1 MTKMSL
7 ILNLISI
14 PVNNFFYFML
24 DTAGTGPATSSFF
37 SCGVVDKFVVD
48 IETDL

>member
-1 MTKMSL
+1 MSL

-24 DTAGTGPATSSFF
+24 DTAGTGPAMSSFF
-37 SCGVVDKFVVD
+37 CCGVVDKFVVD
-48 IETDL
+48 IETDV

>member
-1 MTKMSL
+1 MSL

-14 PVNNFFYFML
+14 PVNKFFHFML

-37 SCGVVDKFVVD
+37 SCGIGDKFTVD

>member
-1 MTKMSL
+1 MSL

-37 SCGVVDKFVVD
+37 SCGVVDKFTVD
-48 IETDL
+48 IETEV

>member
-1 MTKMSL
+1 MSL

-37 SCGVVDKFVVD
+37 SCGVVDKFTVD
-48 IETDL
+48 METEV

>member
-1 MTKMSL
+1 MRL
-7 ILNLISI
+7 ILNFISI
-14 PVNNFFYFML
+14 PVNNFLNFML

>member
-1 MTKMSL
+1 MSL

-14 PVNNFFYFML
+14 PVNKFFHFML

-37 SCGVVDKFVVD
+37 SCGVGDKFTVD
-48 IETDL
+48 TETDL

>member
-1 MTKMSL
+1 MGLS
-7 ILNLISI
+7 LNLITI
-14 PVNNFFYFML
+14 PVNKFFHFML

-48 IETDL
+48 IETEV

>member
-1 MTKMSL
+1 MRL
-7 ILNLISI
+7 ILNLIPI
-14 PVNNFFYFML
+14 PVNNFLNFML

-37 SCGVVDKFVVD
+37 SCGVGDKFTVD

>member
-1 MTKMSL
+1 MTRVSL
-7 ILNLISI
+7 ILNLISL
-14 PVNNFFYFML
+14 PVNNFFHFML

-48 IETDL
+48 IETEV

>member
-1 MTKMSL
+1 MRLSLSL
-7 ILNLISI
+7 ITI
-14 PVNNFFYFML
+14 PVNKFLNFML

-48 IETDL
+48 IETEV

>member
-1 MTKMSL
+1 MRLS
-7 ILNLISI
+7 LNLISI
-14 PVNNFFYFML
+14 PVNNFFHFML

-37 SCGVVDKFVVD
+37 SCGVGDKFTVD

>member
-1 MTKMSL
+1 MRLSLSL
-7 ILNLISI
+7 ITI
-14 PVNNFFYFML
+14 PVNKFLNFML

-37 SCGVVDKFVVD
+37 SCGVGDKFTVD

>member
-1 MTKMSL
+1 MSL

-14 PVNNFFYFML
+14 PVNKFFHFML

-37 SCGVVDKFVVD
+37 SCGVGDKFTVD
-48 IETDL
+48 IETEV

>member
-14 PVNNFFYFML
+14 PVNNFLNFML

-37 SCGVVDKFVVD
+37 SCGVVDKFTVD
-48 IETDL
+48 IETEV

>member
-1 MTKMSL
+1 MRV
-7 ILNLISI
+7 ISQPI
-14 PVNNFFYFML
+14 PVNKFLDFML

-48 IETDL
+48 IETEV

>member
-1 MTKMSL
+1 MRLS
-7 ILNLISI
+7 LNLISI

>member
-1 MTKMSL
+1 MSL

-14 PVNNFFYFML
+14 PVNKFFHFML

-37 SCGVVDKFVVD
+37 SCGVVDNFTVD
-48 IETDL
+48 IETEV

>member
-1 MTKMSL
+1 MSL

-14 PVNNFFYFML
+14 PVNNFLNFML

-37 SCGVVDKFVVD
+37 SCGVVDKFTVD
-48 IETDL
+48 IETEV